1 MNFQRNIWLTSAAL
15 VLGFLPSGVAAQTT
29 DVSQPK
35 ATATDGEEIT
45 TQDIVVTAQGRAQSL
60 QRVPIAI
67 AAVEGKTF
75 QQRVILDLES
85 LTPQLGSVTLAESPF
100 QRTVAIRG
108 LGSTGGNIGYEQSA
122 PLFVDGVFGGRGG
135 QFVLPFFDLARVE
148 VVKGP
153 QAIFF
158 GKNATAGAISIISAR
173 PTTEFYAS
181 ANLGYEAQNGGYIA
195 EGIVSGPL
203 SPTLRARLSVHAS
216 RKGDYLFDTSANKAV
231 GGADEFG
238 IRGGLEWDATSN
250 LSFYLKGE
258 YSKRNADR
266 RFQVACAAP
275 GATQVTFAGTTVE
288 CVEDQRISSGA
299 VNGPFAA
306 AFPPGSDFD
315 NSDARNAVLVTN
327 LMLGDHKLEATTG
340 YSAFTSQNQDGLDRS
355 AIGIA
360 TSSTAEDFHQ
370 ISQELRLLSPT
381 GKTFEYVLGGLFI
394 HARHRLDQTVAQA
407 LPILV
412 GDYIHVDQ
420 SSDAYSVFGKL
431 TWNIAE
437 NLHLSGGGRF
447 THEKKDYASAV
458 SRTLDPIQIAVLDV
472 DHFPANPIAVFPQSL
487 SRSESSFDPSG
498 TIEWNAARGVLIYAS
513 VARGTKAGGFEF
525 FPRALAM
532 PVSPSAIQYNE
543 ERALNFEGGIKA
555 TFAGGKGQL
564 NGSVFYNKLTGLQN
578 QVLNIAVLG
587 FEDYNAQRAH
597 SAGFELE
604 GFVSPIDAV
613 KIGGNIAYLDA
624 KYDRFEFP
632 SRNVNYTGNRLPFA
646 PEWSGNGYIDGK
658 FDLSS
663 NLVLNTHLQVNYTD
677 RMSFDASNDPAD
689 NGRPYA
695 TVDLR
700 IGVNLPAQ
708 KLEFAVSGRNI
719 LDKQNIRIF
728 SNPTLLSL
736 ALPTLNPR
744 GTLLTEGRTVFLT
757 VRKEF

>member
-1 MNFQRNIWLTSAAL
+1 MKIQRTILSTSAAITL
-15 VLGFLPSGVAAQTT
+15 CAFPSAVSAQTSDAAQPAVAAT
-29 DVSQPK
+29 DAQN
-35 ATATDGEEIT
+35 AT

-60 QRVPIAI
+60 QKVPIAI
-67 AAVEGKTF
+67 AAIEGKTF

-158 GKNATAGAISIISAR
+158 GKNATAGAISIVSAR
-173 PTTEFYAS
+173 PTREFYAS
-181 ANLGYEAQNGGYIA
+181 INGGYEVQNGGYIA

-203 SPTLRARLSVHAS
+203 TSTLRARLSVHGS
-216 RKGDYLFDTSANKAV
+216 RKGDYLYDTSANKPV

-258 YSKRNADR
+258 YAKRNADR
-266 RFQVACAAP
+266 RFQLACAAP
-275 GATQVTFAGTTVE
+275 GATQVSFAGATVE
-288 CVEDQRISSGA
+288 CVEDQRLSSGA
-299 VNGPFAA
+299 INGPFAA

-315 NSDARNAVLVTN
+315 NSDAYNAVLVTD
-327 LMLGDHKLEATTG
+327 LMLGEHKLEATTG

-360 TSSTAEDFHQ
+360 TSSTGEDFHQ

-381 GKTFEYVLGGLFI
+381 GNRFEYVVGGLFI
-394 HARHRLDQTVAQA
+394 HARHRVNQTVAQA

-412 GDYIHVDQ
+412 GDYIQVDQ
-420 SSDAYSVFGKL
+420 SSDAYSAFGKL
-431 TWNIAE
+431 TWNITDK
-437 NLHLSGGGRF
+437 LHFSAGARF
-447 THEKKDYASAV
+447 THEKKDYASTV
-458 SRTLDPIQIAVLDV
+458 SRTLDPLQIAVLDV
-472 DHFPANPIAVFPQSL
+472 DHFPTNPLAAFPQDL
-487 SRSESSFDPSG
+487 TRSESSFDPSG
-498 TIEWNAARGVLIYAS
+498 TIEWNAARGLLIYAS

-525 FPRALAM
+525 FPRALTM
-532 PVSPSAIQYNE
+532 PVSPSAIQYGE
-543 ERALNFEGGIKA
+543 ERALNFEGGFKT

-564 NGSVFYNKLTGLQN
+564 NGSIFYNKLTGLQN
-578 QVLNIAVLG
+578 QVLNIAILG

-597 SAGFELE
+597 SAGFEVE
-604 GFVSPIDAV
+604 GFFNPFEQI
-613 KIGGNIAYLDA
+613 KIGGNVAYLDA

-646 PEWSGNGYIDGK
+646 PEWSGNGYIDSR
-658 FDLSS
+658 FDLSP

-689 NGRPYA
+689 NGRRYA

-700 IGVNLPAQ
+700 VAFSLPAQ

-736 ALPTLNPR
+736 ALPALNPR
-744 GTLLTEGRTVFLT
+744 GVLLTEGRTVFLT
-757 VRKEF
+757 VKKEF

>member
-1 MNFQRNIWLTSAAL
+1 MRMQRTLWLTSASLAL
-15 VLGFLPSGVAAQTT
+15 CALPSVVSAQTADEGQQT
-29 DVSQPK
+29 TTEIGAQ
-35 ATATDGEEIT
+35 EIT

-135 QFVLPFFDLARVE
+135 QFVLPFFDLSRIE

-158 GKNATAGAISIISAR
+158 GKNATAGAISIVSAR
-173 PTTEFYAS
+173 PTSTFYAS
-181 ANLGYEAQNGGYIA
+181 INSGYEVQNGGYIA

-203 SPTLRARLSVHAS
+203 SPALRARLSIHGS
-216 RKGDYLFDTSANKAV
+216 RKGDYLFDTSADRHV

-266 RFQVACAAP
+266 RFQLACAAP
-275 GATQVTFAGTTVE
+275 GATQVSFAGATVE
-288 CVEDQRISSGA
+288 CVEDQRLSSGA
-299 VNGPFAA
+299 INGPFAA

-315 NSDARNAVLVTN
+315 NSDAYNAVLVTD
-327 LMLGDHKLEATTG
+327 LMLGEHKLEATTG

-355 AIGIA
+355 AIGVA
-360 TSSTAEDFHQ
+360 TSSTGENFDQ

-381 GKTFEYVLGGLFI
+381 GNLFEYVVGGLFI
-394 HARHRLDQTVAQA
+394 HARHRVNQTVAQA

-420 SSDAYSVFGKL
+420 SSDAYSAFGKL
-431 TWNIAE
+431 TWNITDK
-437 NLHLSGGGRF
+437 LHLSAGARF
-447 THEKKDYASAV
+447 THEKKNYASTV
-458 SRTLDPIQIAVLDV
+458 SRTLDPAQIAVLDV
-472 DHFPANPIAVFPQSL
+472 DNFPTNPLAVFPQDL
-487 SRSESSFDPSG
+487 RRSESSFDPSG
-498 TIEWNAARGVLIYAS
+498 TIEWNPARGLLIYAS
-513 VARGTKAGGFEF
+513 IARGTKAGGFEF

-532 PVSPSAIQYNE
+532 PVSPSAIQYGE
-543 ERALNFEGGIKA
+543 ERALNFEGGFKV
-555 TFAGGKGQL
+555 TFAAGKGQL
-564 NGSVFYNKLTGLQN
+564 NGSIFYNKLTGLQN
-578 QVLNIAVLG
+578 QVLNIAILG

-604 GFVSPIDAV
+604 GFVNPVEQI
-613 KIGGNIAYLDA
+613 KIGGNVAYLDA

-646 PEWSGNGYIDGK
+646 PEWSGNGYVDGK

-677 RMSFDASNDPAD
+677 RMSFDASNNPAD

-700 IGVNLPAQ
+700 VGFSLPTQ

-736 ALPTLNPR
+736 ALPALNPR
-744 GTLLTEGRTVFLT
+744 GVLLTEGRTVFLT
-757 VRKEF
+757 VKKEF